1 MATARRFTLQEVAD
15 MLDDDTEVD
24 EELSDDNEEL
34 VGDFLDD
41 SGKQTLLSEVSAQ
54 YDDDEYKVSDRNLD
68 ACYRDSFALNINY
81 SYLSLW

>member
-34 VGDFLDD
+34 VGDFVDN
-41 SGKQTLLSEVSAQ
+41 SGKQMLLSEVSAQ

-68 ACYRDSFALNINY
+68 ACYRDSLL
-81 SYLSLW
+81 YLDTEVS

>member
-34 VGDFLDD
+34 VGDFVDN
-41 SGKQTLLSEVSAQ
+41 SGKQMLLSEVSAQ
-54 YDDDEYKVSDRNLD
+54 YDDEYKVSDRNLD
-68 ACYRDSFALNINY
+68 ACYRDSLL
-81 SYLSLW
+81 YLDTEVS